1 MAGFRAREDRKW
13 KSEGFTLVELLVAL
27 VIVGI
32 LAGALLL
39 VSSAGADKAQAARVV
54 SDLRNLKAAA
64 VEFNASSGRWPSAVA
79 DLSGYLDG
87 PLECKG
93 PVCYEVASGETGTFI
108 GFTADLA
115 RAGAGLKDRLKGMAG
130 SVALYS
136 DTALT
141 KTYAGEALAIYPVSY
156 AGSGTVATAGG
167 TSGTGGTSETSG
179 TSGTGGTSET
189 GVPSGAGSGE
199 TSPDGG
205 SSGPSSDPAFW
216 ATEKDGLTITRTA
229 EGIWVRP
236 QAGYQIKGSTLDGKS
251 FTLTNGSGFALF
263 YKGAD
268 GNWYYEK
275 NGKETPV
282 DIGSLQIIKT

>member
-1 MAGFRAREDRKW
+1 MTGCRASEDRKR
-13 KSEGFTLVELLVAL
+13 KCKGFTLVEMLITL

-64 VEFNASSGRWPSAVA
+64 VEFNASSRTWPSSVA

-87 PLECKG
+87 PLECVG
-93 PVCYEVASGETGTFI
+93 PVCYEVASGEAGNFI

-115 RAGAGLKDRLKGMAG
+115 KAAPGVKDRLKGMAG
-130 SVALYS
+130 TVSLYS

-141 KTYAGEALAIYPVSY
+141 KTYAGEPLAVYPVSY
-156 AGSGTVATAGG
+156 AGGA
-167 TSGTGGTSETSG
+167 SGTGGSS
-179 TSGTGGTSET
+179 
-189 GVPSGAGSGE
+189 GSGE
-199 TSPDGG
+199 TSGSGGGSGPGETPPGGG
-205 SSGPSSDPAFW
+205 SSLSPSDPAFW
-216 ATEKDGLTITRTA
+216 DTDHDGLTITRSA

-236 QAGYQIKGSTLDGKS
+236 QAGYQIKGTTLDGKP
-251 FTLTNGSGFALF
+251 FTLTSGSGFTLF

-268 GNWYYEK
+268 GKWYFLK
-275 NGKETPV
+275 QNSETAI
-282 DIGSLQIIKT
+282 DIGSIRIMET